1 MKLERTLF
9 KISISETIILSV
21 FMLTILNGVIFLFL
35 LATGKPGFLLFKTAW
50 ILQIVFPIIYAISQ
64 SSVNRNGVLRLTD
77 FYDLMKLTKQI
88 ESHIINKGYIV
99 IDSKTE
105 DLKYVR
111 KTKMS
116 RFLNHFFREDINI
129 QVTENKVSIFAK
141 KNILDSIVIR
151 FKYDRTNG

>member
-105 DLKYVR
+105 YLKYVR

-129 QVTENKVSIFAK
+129 QVTDNKVSIFTK